1 MSSNRHRRCSD
12 RRVGTHH
19 CQWRT
24 RPDFDDHND
33 DGDDDN
39 DDDDDDFDDD
49 DDDDVDDDDDDLICE
64 EDCSKAIFLN
74 GVIGKELKS
83 ETVSFAGYHLCRCY
97 HRHCDD
103 GDGDGDK
110 DQVDGGMVMILV
122 EVRQRLLRC

>member
-19 CQWRT
+19 CQWHT

-39 DDDDDDFDDD
+39 
-49 DDDDVDDDDDDLICE
+49 DDDDLICE

-74 GVIGKELKS
+74 GVIGKELES

-97 HRHCDD
+97 HHHGAD

-122 EVRQRLLRC
+122 EVKQRLLRCRIDDYRRDHSM

>member
-19 CQWRT
+19 CQWHT

-49 DDDDVDDDDDDLICE
+49 DDDLICE

-74 GVIGKELKS
+74 RVIGKELKS

-110 DQVDGGMVMILV
+110 DQVDGGMVKILV
-122 EVRQRLLRC
+122 EVRLLRC